1 MTDVHNGAFGVGH
14 DHVFLGAGHE
24 KNERKTWAVI
34 VLCGAMMVAE
44 IVGGS
49 LFGSLA
55 LVADGLHMSTHAGAM
70 LIAALAYTYA
80 RRHANDRRFVFG
92 TGKLGDL
99 AGFSSAIIL
108 AMIALLIL
116 YEAGVRLLS
125 PVPIHFAQAIP
136 IAVVGLGVN
145 VLSAWLLSGGDH
157 HGNNHGHGKSDHAAH
172 EEEVQRVAT
181 PGGLLALSIFEDGV
195 PPVFRIHQETADTE
209 LPRGTVTVTTIRPNG
224 ACQLFEF
231 SRKSNYL
238 ESIGEIPEPHGFQ
251 VVLSLPEGEYSA
263 NFQEHDHGEAHH
275 VDSRDHNIR
284 AAYVHVIADATL
296 SVLAIIGLVLA
307 KSFGWLWMDPLAGF
321 VGALVI
327 ANWSFGLVRD
337 TGGILL
343 DLSLDDRLTNK
354 VRAAIEAGGDKLADL
369 HVWRLGPGHMGA
381 VASVLTEDPQRGP
394 HFYHALLGQFNGLS
408 HITVEVHS
416 ATTAAR

>member
-1 MTDVHNGAFGVGH
+1 MMLGVPILIQVFFNSALAYWLYRASGEKHDFACPSALIGASNF
-14 DHVFLGAGHE
+14 FEL
-24 KNERKTWAVI
+24 AVAAAI
-34 VLCGAMMVAE
+34 
-44 IVGGS
+44 S
-49 LFGSLA
+49 LFGFHS
-55 LVADGLHMSTHAGAM
+55 G
-70 LIAALAYTYA
+70 AALAT
-80 RRHANDRRFVFG
+80 
-92 TGKLGDL
+92 
-99 AGFSSAIIL
+99 
-108 AMIALLIL
+108 
-116 YEAGVRLLS
+116 
-125 PVPIHFAQAIP
+125 
-136 IAVVGLGVN
+136 VVG
-145 VLSAWLLSGGDH
+145 A
-157 HGNNHGHGKSDHAAH
+157 
-172 EEEVQRVAT
+172 
-181 PGGLLALSIFEDGV
+181 GLLALSIFEDGF
-195 PPVFRIHQETADTE
+195 PPVHQETANHDTE

-224 ACQLFEF
+224 AFQLFEF
-231 SRKSNYL
+231 PRKSNYL

-381 VASVLTEDPQRGP
+381 VASVLTESPQRGP
-394 HFYHALLGQFNGLS
+394 HFYHALLGRFNGLS

-416 ATTAAR
+416 ATTASR